1 MNSKLKLKSK
11 IRKMIQNLEKH
22 THTCGECNFSTSR
35 KFNLKR
41 HHERHHRRQSSN
53 KKKIETICRWCNKFI
68 NNEPEMRRRLKG
80 DDNYEYDYDYV
91 KDLIKENI
99 FPVKLQ
105 TRKLIDHQQ
114 PIHIKRKLL
123 QEVQVGKGVMAALEN
138 IALPFIKLIIRS
150 NGRKG
155 RKLK

>member
-1 MNSKLKLKSK
+1 MEDDDGDDDDDMDLIARERNIIENSIK
-11 IRKMIQNLEKH
+11 E
-22 THTCGECNFSTSR
+22 F
-35 KFNLKR
+35 KR
-41 HHERHHRRQSSN
+41 HGNNYFKYCN
-53 KKKIETICRWCNKFI
+53 KKKIETICRWCYKFI
-68 NNEPEMRRRLKG
+68 NNEPEMRRCLKG
-80 DDNYEYDYDYV
+80 DDNYEYDYDHV
-91 KDLIKENI
+91 KDLFKENI

-150 NGRKG
+150 IGRKG